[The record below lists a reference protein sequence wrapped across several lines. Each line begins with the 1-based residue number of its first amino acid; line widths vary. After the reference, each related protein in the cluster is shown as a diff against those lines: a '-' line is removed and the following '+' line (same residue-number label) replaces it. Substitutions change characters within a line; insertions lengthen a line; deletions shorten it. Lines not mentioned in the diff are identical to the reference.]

1 MENPLCKYK
10 DIIGKPGTGIHAYR
24 FYNIA
29 ILDVIITLIGALFIS
44 WVIKV
49 SPYYVVPIVFLSG
62 ILAHRI
68 FCVRTQVDKL
78 LFSE

>member
-10 DIIGKPGTGIHAYR
+10 DIIGKPGTGIHSYR
-24 FYNIA
+24 LYNIA
-29 ILDVIITLIGALFIS
+29 ILDVIITFIGALFIS
-44 WVIKV
+44 WAIKV

-62 ILAHRI
+62 ILAHRL
-68 FCVRTQVDKL
+68 FGVRTTTDKL